1 MGRKRLP
8 WIKLWVD
15 ILSDP
20 KMARLSV
27 AERGCWDGI
36 LLLAQQSPIRGK
48 LMLTDTQPMTIKD
61 IAKAQ
66 RLTSRETG
74 VLKSCISKMTE
85 LGSIRSNNNGALEIT
100 HFIERQEKYPSDV
113 ENHRKQPRDDPG
125 MTQGIPRDDPAT
137 AQEIKKP
144 QKKSVLKSD
153 VTTKSTQQNP
163 PNAPD
168 KLLINSENIA
178 EKLPIDQRER
188 KRGGDSNSP
197 LLRKGA
203 RNIRA
208 DPIVNDIFSEMR
220 AFLGYPEK
228 TKKIKVCGGDA
239 VPAIEESSAMTADR
253 RDPIPNYGKEGKAIK
268 RMLTRGFTRDEIL
281 DHWKSK
287 VSQRG
292 EYVSMFWVNEDI
304 GKATIVV
311 RSPPQQEQLKD
322 SGYYKELKDE

>member
-48 LMLTDTQPMTIKD
+48 LMLTDTQPMTMKD

-188 KRGGDSNSP
+188 KRGEEIFP
-197 LLRKGA
+197 LSKDKGT
-203 RNIRA
+203 
-208 DPIVNDIFSEMR
+208 
-220 AFLGYPEK
+220 EK
-228 TKKIKVCGGDA
+228 KPSKKIF
-239 VPAIEESSAMTADR
+239 PSEEGKKQVLPEVKTILDTISDR
-253 RDPIPNYGKEGKAIK
+253 VGYQIPSYAKEGVAVKRALKMGFNADQFLSCWETMKGFEFWKGKWLPLAKVTENLGEFAAGRLSDRVRGPPSSKKLSTEAEIERSIK
-268 RMLTRGFTRDEIL
+268 EGRRWRG
-281 DHWKSK
+281 
-287 VSQRG
+287 
-292 EYVSMFWVNEDI
+292 DI
-304 GKATIVV
+304 
-311 RSPPQQEQLKD
+311 
-322 SGYYKELKDE
+322 